1 MTEFNILD
9 FGAAGDGSHD
19 DAAAIQ
25 NAIDACS
32 ANGGG
37 RVTIPAGHVFLAGPF
52 RFKSNVEFYLE
63 RGTKIIAN
71 PDEKVYTESAFRK
84 NRSEGTI
91 WIGGENA
98 TNISIVGGGEIDGQG
113 TAFMDGEDAAAFK
126 LKPVTDF
133 DPRPHLLTLVGC
145 NNITIRD
152 VTFKNS
158 AYWCL
163 HLAGCQDVVIHG
175 IRILNSLKIRN
186 GDGIDPDHCRN
197 VRISDCHIESGDD
210 CICLKNR
217 REYAEFGPCE
227 NITVTNCTMIS
238 TSCAI
243 KLGSEN
249 VDAIRNVVFDNCII
263 ASSNRGIGIQ
273 HRDEGRVENI
283 LFSNMTVESRLFDD
297 VWWGKAEP
305 IYITTFNR
313 NTDAPH
319 RYPSDGRQR
328 SVGQVKNIR
337 FSNIVCKSESG
348 VYISGSPNARPE
360 RIVLDQVE
368 LEINKWTKHPG
379 GWYDRRPCDVQ
390 GLIERPIAGFKL
402 NQAKDITLRN
412 CRIIWGE
419 NRPDYY
425 GAAVDANQV
434 EDLKIENFTGAAAFP
449 EQNRAIQIHPAKG
462 ES

>member
-9 FGAAGDGSHD
+9 YGAAGDSRQD
-19 DAAAIQ
+19 DASAIQ
-25 NAIDACS
+25 KAIDACS
-32 ANGGG
+32 AYGGG
-37 RVTIPAGHVFLAGPF
+37 RVIVPAGRVFLSGPF
-52 RFKSNVEFYLE
+52 NFKSNVEFYLK

-71 PDEKVYTESAFRK
+71 PDENVYTESAFK
-84 NRSEGTI
+84 DNRSEGTI
-91 WIGGENA
+91 WIGGKHAE
-98 TNISIVGGGEIDGQG
+98 NISIIGGGQIDGQG
-113 TAFMDGEDAAAFK
+113 AAFMDGEDAAAFK

-145 NNITIRD
+145 KNITIRD

-163 HLAGCQDVVIHG
+163 HLAGCQDVLIHG
-175 IRILNSLKIRN
+175 IRILNNLKIRN

-249 VDAIRNVVFDNCII
+249 VDAIRNVVFNNCVI

-273 HRDEGRVENI
+273 HRDEGSVENI
-283 LFSNMTVESRLFDD
+283 LFSNMLIESRLFDD

-319 RYPSDGRQR
+319 RYPADGRQR
-328 SVGQVKNIR
+328 PVGQVKNIR

-348 VYISGSPNARPE
+348 VYISGSQHTQPE
-360 RIVLDQVE
+360 KIVLDQVE
-368 LEINKWTKHPG
+368 LEINKWTRHPG

-402 NQAKDITLRN
+402 NQANDITLRN
-412 CRIIWGE
+412 CRITWGE
-419 NRPDYY
+419 NRPEYY
-425 GAAVDANQV
+425 GSAVDANQV
-434 EDLKIENFTGAAAFP
+434 ENLKIENFAGAAAFP